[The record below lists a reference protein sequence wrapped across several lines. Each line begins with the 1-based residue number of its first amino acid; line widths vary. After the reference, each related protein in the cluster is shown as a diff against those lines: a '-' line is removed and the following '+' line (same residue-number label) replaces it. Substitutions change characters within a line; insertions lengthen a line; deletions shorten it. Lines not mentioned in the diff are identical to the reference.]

1 MSETDDLIKAA
12 VKLKTY
18 CDNRLISY
26 DDKACD
32 SCIFAVDHKYR
43 YACVLRGFPDGWK
56 VANNEN

>member
-1 MSETDDLIKAA
+1 MSETDDLIEAA

-43 YACVLRGFPDGWK
+43 YACALRGFQDG
-56 VANNEN
+56 

>member
-1 MSETDDLIKAA
+1 MSETDDLMKAA

-43 YACVLRGFPDGWK
+43 HTCAIRGFPDEWE
-56 VANNEN
+56 VANYEK